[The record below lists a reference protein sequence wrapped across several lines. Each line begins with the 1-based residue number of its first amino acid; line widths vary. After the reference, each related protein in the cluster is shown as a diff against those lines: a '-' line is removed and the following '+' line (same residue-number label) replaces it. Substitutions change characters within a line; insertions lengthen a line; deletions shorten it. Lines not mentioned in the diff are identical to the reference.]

1 MSDKDQVIVV
11 EHFQKF
17 PGDTTPSSHILGL
30 YKYYN
35 DKSLRHVFQHYKDV
49 ATERKKEDAWRAIV
63 TTSYCEG
70 QHYFAITYS
79 DEVQLTAHVRPLN
92 CVTALP
98 LAPFK
103 PRSPEEAELMKEE
116 A

>member
-17 PGDTTPSSHILGL
+17 PGDTTHSSHIIGL
-30 YKYYN
+30 FKYYN

-49 ATERKKEDAWRAIV
+49 AADKGKRAAGRV
-63 TTSYCEG
+63 VVLTNYYEG
-70 QHYFAITYS
+70 QRYFTITYS
-79 DEVQLTAHVRPLN
+79 DEVQLTASVRPLN
-92 CVTALP
+92 CVTTLP